1 MRLSLTFI
9 ITSLLFFITSCT
21 VTSSKEVSKIK
32 IQLSIQTNQENK
44 EKIIELLLKDQTKF
58 LVNFDKQNSYNME
71 DDVLDSNLKYFCKS
85 LLEDEREVIENAIF
99 KDKKSED
106 KKVLIVY
113 SKKYKD
119 VANELKNKYPN
130 QSYFAINI
138 SNYEKQIKDILNV
151 DMSLNRNNRLSKL
164 DYSIQILHTPRIR
177 NDIMGIYFLTDYNTG
192 KTIVPIFKSY
202 TLDTKFY
209 SSTEIFH
216 DASNFKKLVDF
227 ENTFV
232 PITNK
237 MLEEIYDKNGISIK
251 SEIETILIKDFLMIE
266 KIHQNNLFRDEII
279 PLTGNLKIKRNGCL
293 DRNLGLWKVST
304 VNIKNQI

>member
-32 IQLSIQTNQENK
+32 IELSIQTNQENK

-58 LVNFDKQNSYNME
+58 LVYFDKQNSYNME
-71 DDVLDSNLKYFCKS
+71 DDVLNSNLKYFCKS

-99 KDKKSED
+99 KDKNSED
-106 KKVLIVY
+106 KKVLTVY
-113 SKKYKD
+113 SKKYED
-119 VANELKNKYPN
+119 VASELKNKYPN
-130 QSYFAINI
+130 QSYFEINI

-164 DYSIQILHTPRIR
+164 DKSIQILHTPRIR
-177 NDIMGIYFLTDYNTG
+177 NDIIGIYFLTDYDTG

-227 ENTFV
+227 ENTLV

-237 MLEEIYDKNGISIK
+237 MLEEIYNKNRISIK

-293 DRNLGLWKVST
+293 NRNLGLWKVST

>member
-1 MRLSLTFI
+1 M
-9 ITSLLFFITSCT
+9 TSCS
-21 VTSSKEVSKIK
+21 VTSSKEVSKIN
-32 IQLSIQTNQENK
+32 IELSIKTNQENK

-58 LVNFDKQNSYNME
+58 LVNFDDQNSYNLG
-71 DDVLDSNLKYFCKS
+71 DDLLNSNLKYFCRS
-85 LLEDEREVIENAIF
+85 MLEDERGVIENAVF
-99 KDKKSED
+99 KNKKSED
-106 KKVLIVY
+106 KKVFIVY
-113 SKKYKD
+113 SKKYED
-119 VANELKNKYPN
+119 IASELKNKYPN
-130 QSYFAINI
+130 QSYFAINL

-151 DMSLNRNNRLSKL
+151 DMSLNRNDRLSKL
-164 DYSIQILHTPRIR
+164 DKSVRILHTPRIR
-177 NDIMGIYFLTDYNTG
+177 NDIAGIYFLMDYDTG

-227 ENTFV
+227 ENTLV

-237 MLEEIYDKNGISIK
+237 MLKEIYDKNRISIK